1 MTDIDTI
8 LKRTRQ
14 LTVAWIFVCT
24 SLFGIIYVVVRD
36 NQRLHDELAKP
47 PRLTMQQKHEVIKDY
62 LADGE
67 TRFALRQ
74 QIGCTDKE

>member
-1 MTDIDTI
+1 MTELETI

-24 SLFGIIYVVVRD
+24 SLFGITYVVVRD
-36 NQRLHDELAKP
+36 NQRLHDELAKSA
-47 PRLTMQQKHEVIKDY
+47 RLTLQQRHEVIKAY